1 MTTSTIV
8 LIVVVAVVAI
18 LLIAAIA
25 WVARNKRTQ
34 HRRVEA
40 GNIRDKAAEQ
50 SHKVGQR
57 EALADETAAKARA
70 AQAEADA
77 KAAQATGLQHQAEV
91 RRSDAATA
99 RDEVNQEFERADKID
114 PDSQTRRHTATRL
127 RNPRDTSRNPRRQ
140 ARPTPDAQIR
150 VRSRTPDART
160 WPGHR
165 RPTPAVAA
173 QTMSGPA
180 VRRVSPPTGA
190 CTSHATSRTAAP
202 PLMIP
207 PAG

>member
-57 EALADETAAKARA
+57 EALAAEAAAKAA
-70 AQAEADA
+70 H
-77 KAAQATGLQHQAEV
+77 ATGLQHQAEM
-91 RRSDAATA
+91 RRTDAATA
-99 RDEVNQEFERADKID
+99 RDEVNQEFQRADTID
-114 PDSQTRRHTATRL
+114 PDTHT
-127 RNPRDTSRNPRRQ
+127 NGDTSRQDSETRQTPRGTATGKQ
-140 ARPTPDAQIR
+140 GPPPMP
-150 VRSRTPDART
+150 RS
-160 WPGHR
+160 G
-165 RPTPAVAA
+165 
-173 QTMSGPA
+173 
-180 VRRVSPPTGA
+180 
-190 CTSHATSRTAAP
+190 
-202 PLMIP
+202 
-207 PAG
+207 

>member
-8 LIVVVAVVAI
+8 LIVVIAVVAL

-40 GNIRDKAAEQ
+40 GDIRDKAVDE

-57 EALADETAAKARA
+57 EALADETAAKARV

-77 KAAQATGLQHQAEV
+77 KTAHAKGLQHQAQV
-91 RRSDAATA
+91 RRTDAESA

-114 PDSQTRRHTATRL
+114 PDSQTPDDVPRQDSETRAT
-127 RNPRDTSRNPRRQ
+127 PRGTSGSKQGPPSMPR
-140 ARPTPDAQIR
+140 
-150 VRSRTPDART
+150 
-160 WPGHR
+160 
-165 RPTPAVAA
+165 
-173 QTMSGPA
+173 
-180 VRRVSPPTGA
+180 
-190 CTSHATSRTAAP
+190 
-202 PLMIP
+202 
-207 PAG
+207 AG